1 MRHRHTSPRPAHHRG
16 FAIIEALIALLLFSL
31 AVLGLVGLQASL
43 ARAAASAKYRAEAAY
58 LASDLIGTMWAEA
71 PNLALYKNCASHTP
85 CSRWAAKVSAALP
98 NGSPTLSIC
107 TATDTGSNCT
117 DPAGV
122 YQSVGLVRID
132 ISWTVP
138 EEGTHTYSTTTTITP
153 NLL

>member
-1 MRHRHTSPRPAHHRG
+1 MRPLLTPASRQDG

-58 LASDLIGTMWAEA
+58 LASDLIGSMWADA
-71 PNLALYKNCASHTP
+71 PNLGLYKNCASHTP

-117 DPAGV
+117 DPAG
-122 YQSVGLVRID
+122 YRSVGLVNIRIE
-132 ISWTVP
+132 WTVP
-138 EEGTHTYSTTTTITP
+138 EEGTHAYETTTTITP
-153 NLL
+153 N